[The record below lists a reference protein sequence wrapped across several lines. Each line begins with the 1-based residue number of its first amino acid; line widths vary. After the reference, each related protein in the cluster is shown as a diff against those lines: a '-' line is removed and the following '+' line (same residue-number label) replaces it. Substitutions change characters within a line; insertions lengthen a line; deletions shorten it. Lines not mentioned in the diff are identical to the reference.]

1 MARFLHSSD
10 LHLAKPFGRFDE
22 LLRGRLREARFS
34 RISDL
39 ARTARDRDV
48 GIILLAGDTF
58 DAQTPP
64 PQVVRQAIRAFAA
77 ESDIHW
83 VILPGNHDSLA
94 AAELWDR
101 MIRERPENVT
111 LALDPEPIEIGA
123 DMVILPAP
131 PQVRHPGRDLTEW
144 MDGAETAPGRI
155 RVGFAHGGIQDFGEE
170 EAALGIIAPDRA
182 HRARLDYL
190 ALGDWHGQLRIE
202 ARTWYSGTPEP
213 DSFKAHAPA
222 GVLCV
227 DIPEPGAEPRVIP
240 VPTGQFS
247 WSAPRL
253 DLRPGEDV
261 EAALLGAL
269 PDPQARRDSLVEMT
283 LTGRLP
289 LSAQAALKRACAE
302 VADDFGAFFTD
313 FSDLATEY
321 DVSDLDDI
329 DAAGALR
336 EAAEK
341 LRAQSE
347 DADRDAGA
355 RRVSERALGRLYAYA
370 KEVSA

>member
-34 RISDL
+34 QISDL
-39 ARTARDRDV
+39 ARVARECDV
-48 GIILLAGDTF
+48 GIVLLAGDTF

-64 PQVVRQAIRAFAA
+64 PQVVRQAIRALAA
-77 ESDIHW
+77 ETDIHW

-101 MIRERPENVT
+101 MVREKPDNVT
-111 LALDPEPIEIGA
+111 LALDPEPIEIGE
-123 DMVILPAP
+123 DLVILPAP

-144 MDGAETAPGRI
+144 MDGVETAPERI
-155 RVGFAHGGIQDFGEE
+155 RVGLAHGGIQDFGEE

-182 HRARLDYL
+182 RQARLDYL

-227 DIPEPGAEPRVIP
+227 DIPEPGAEPRVLP
-240 VPTGQFS
+240 VQTGRFA
-247 WSAPRL
+247 WIAPKL

-261 EAALLGAL
+261 GAALLGAL
-269 PDPQARRDSLVEMT
+269 PAAQSRRDSMVEMK

-289 LSAQAALKRACAE
+289 LGAQAEIKRACAD
-302 VADDFGAFFTD
+302 VADDFGAFSAD

-336 EAAEK
+336 VAAEN
-341 LRAQSE
+341 LQAQSE
-347 DADRDAGA
+347 DPDRDVGA

-370 KEVSA
+370 QEMSE

>member
-34 RISDL
+34 QISGL
-39 ARTARDRDV
+39 ARCARDRDIGV
-48 GIILLAGDTF
+48 VLLAGDTF

-77 ESDIHW
+77 ETDIHW

-94 AAELWDR
+94 ATELWDR
-101 MIRERPENVT
+101 MVKEKPDNVT
-111 LALDPEPIEIGA
+111 LALDPEPIEIGE
-123 DMVILPAP
+123 DLVILPAP

-144 MDGAETAPGRI
+144 MDGVETAPGRI
-155 RVGFAHGGIQDFGEE
+155 RVGLAHGGIQDFGEE

-182 HRARLDYL
+182 RQAGLDYL

-213 DSFKAHAPA
+213 DSFKSHAPA
-222 GVLCV
+222 GALCV
-227 DIPEPGAEPRVIP
+227 SIPEPGAEPAVLP
-240 VPTGQFS
+240 VLTGQFS
-247 WSAPRL
+247 WRAPEL

-261 EAALLGAL
+261 GAALLAVL
-269 PDPQARRDSLVEMT
+269 PEAGARRDSLVE
-283 LTGRLP
+283 LKVSGRLP
-289 LSAQAALKRACAE
+289 LSAQAEIKRACAD
-302 VADDFGAFFTD
+302 VADDFGAFLAD
-313 FSDLATEY
+313 FSGLATEY

-341 LRAQSE
+341 LRSQGE
-347 DADRDAGA
+347 DPDRDVGE

-370 KEVSA
+370 QEMSE